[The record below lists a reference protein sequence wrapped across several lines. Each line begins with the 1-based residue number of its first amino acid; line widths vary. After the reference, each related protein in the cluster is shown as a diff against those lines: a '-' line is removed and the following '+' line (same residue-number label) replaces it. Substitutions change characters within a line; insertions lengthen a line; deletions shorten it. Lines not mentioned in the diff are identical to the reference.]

1 MTQGVQTPPPSAT
14 RITPRTSSR
23 RLWLW
28 VILAAIVLLI
38 LLLMNAPDLQN
49 GSTYSR
55 SAKGYRY
62 WYDYMVEQ
70 GYPIKRWEKPYAQLQ
85 GTNQTLVQIAADIDD
100 QAQKDTSSWDDF
112 SAWIKQGNTLIR
124 LTWDG
129 QVSAAPFSSDL
140 TSKTGLVRIE
150 TTRRHSLHSHQDLEL
165 KDSYGSVVWAETLGK
180 GRIIFATYPWIG
192 ANIYADQTG
201 NYPFLEQLVPTKD
214 LIWVD
219 ERLHG
224 HREDENQ
231 AEPDQRDPE
240 NLWLYLAQTPVA
252 AVTVQLVLLAILGI
266 WGHNHRFGLPL
277 HLPKE
282 SRDNSQQYIQALAG
296 TLNYAHQRELV
307 LNQLSQYLRQTLAHR
322 LGLKGGSADP
332 LPTDAILAAQW
343 SVATGRNDQELI
355 ELLQQAGQPPPRT
368 DRDLLAWVSKA
379 DAILQDIP

>member
-1 MTQGVQTPPPSAT
+1 MTQGGQPPPPSAT
-14 RITPRTSSR
+14 PIPSRTGR
-23 RLWLW
+23 HLWLW
-28 VILAAIVLLI
+28 VILAAIALLI
-38 LLLMNAPDLQN
+38 LLFMSAPDLQN

-55 SAKGYRY
+55 STKGYRS
-62 WYDYMVEQ
+62 WYDYMAEQ
-70 GYPIKRWEKPYAQLQ
+70 GHPIQRWQKPYPQLQ
-85 GTNQTLVQIAADIDD
+85 GTNQTLIRIAANIDEQEQDDI
-100 QAQKDTSSWDDF
+100 SSWDDF
-112 SAWIKQGNTLIR
+112 SDWIKQGNTLIR

-140 TSKTGLVRIE
+140 MSQAGFVRIE
-150 TTRRHSLHSHQDLEL
+150 TTRRHTLQARQDFEL
-165 KDSYGSVVWAETLGK
+165 KDSYGGVVWFESLGK

-192 ANIYADQTG
+192 ANIYANQAG
-201 NYPFLEQLVPTKD
+201 NYQFLEQLISTTGP
-214 LIWVD
+214 IWMD

-231 AEPDQRDPE
+231 TATDQRDPE

-252 AVTVQLVLLAILGI
+252 AVTVQLGLLAILAI

-277 HLPKE
+277 RLPKE

-296 TLNYAHQRELV
+296 TLNDAHQRELV
-307 LNQLSQYLRQTLAHR
+307 LKHLSQYLRQTLAHQ
-322 LGLKGGSADP
+322 LGLKAGSADP

-355 ELLQQAGQPPPRT
+355 ELLQQAGQMSLRT